1 MPPRRTIAAIDETIL
16 PYQPAEVRRVIGDL
30 PHYQDW
36 WGSTYRFETLQNQDG
51 GVGTAIRMSN
61 GNFLLWTATIT
72 EADADRVLLK
82 LDQGAWVGEARWG
95 VSPCQEGTRLIF
107 RIDVDPRPFW
117 LRLLSRSMDFK
128 RRHSVAMVKVFKGL
142 RDRMDAIHAQAAS
155 TAPGAVAGPSSGPVA
170 GTGTPAS
177 ATEPKPEK
185 ARAAV
190 SGPTA

>member
-1 MPPRRTIAAIDETIL
+1 MPPRRTIAAIDEAIL
-16 PYQPAEVRRVIGDL
+16 PYPPADVRRVIGDL
-30 PHYQDW
+30 THYQDW
-36 WGSTYRFETLQNQDG
+36 WGPNYRIETVQNQDG
-51 GVGTAIRMSN
+51 GPGTAIRMSN
-61 GNFLLWTATIT
+61 GSFLLWTATLT

-128 RRHSVAMVKVFKGL
+128 RRHSMAMVKVFQGL
-142 RDRMDAIHAQAAS
+142 KDRMDALHAPTGAG
-155 TAPGAVAGPSSGPVA
+155 APEAK
-170 GTGTPAS
+170 
-177 ATEPKPEK
+177 KPET